1 MSTRQMNSYPK
12 RHYKKWTNTD
22 LISLE
27 NMVGKNYSV
36 HIIAS
41 RLQRST
47 TSILWKIANEF
58 GVESKYY
65 KSICGNYNFDASS
78 EASDESQE
86 SEDSEESDDS
96 DSDYEPSKYVKRQ
109 ANVKKIQPTK
119 LYMDDLDLDESEG
132 EGVSSVGEFEYVSES
147 PNAYLEESIEALTQK
162 VWNIETDVEEI
173 KDLVKKYFVSSSKP
187 KNNSSLQGYFFS

>member
-12 RHYKKWTNTD
+12 RHYKKWTDTD

-36 HIIAS
+36 HTIAS

-47 TSILWKIANEF
+47 TSILWKIADEF

-65 KSICGNYNFDASS
+65 KSICGNYNFD
-78 EASDESQE
+78 ETEE
-86 SEDSEESDDS
+86 SEEESEEESDDS

-119 LYMDDLDLDESEG
+119 LYMDDLDLDLDKSEG
-132 EGVSSVGEFEYVSES
+132 ESVSSDGEFEYVSES
-147 PNAYLEESIEALTQK
+147 PNAHLEESIEALTQK

-173 KDLVKKYFVSSSKP
+173 KDLVKKYFVSSSKS